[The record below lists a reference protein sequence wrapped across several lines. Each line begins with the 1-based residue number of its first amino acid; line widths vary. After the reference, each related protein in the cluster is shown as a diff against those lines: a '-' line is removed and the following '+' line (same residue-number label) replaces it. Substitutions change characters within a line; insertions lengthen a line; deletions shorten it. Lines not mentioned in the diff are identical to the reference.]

1 MERGSGPCLSGLCLG
16 VQAHPAVGLLRVKSP
31 VRGGYG
37 REKADCMQA
46 AGWESLSPTQ
56 PWCGRHGTADG
67 DRGHFLIDLD
77 EAQLQTWMAYHW

>member
-1 MERGSGPCLSGLCLG
+1 
-16 VQAHPAVGLLRVKSP
+16 
-31 VRGGYG
+31 
-37 REKADCMQA
+37 MQA

-77 EAQLQTWMAYHW
+77 EAHLQTWMAYHW